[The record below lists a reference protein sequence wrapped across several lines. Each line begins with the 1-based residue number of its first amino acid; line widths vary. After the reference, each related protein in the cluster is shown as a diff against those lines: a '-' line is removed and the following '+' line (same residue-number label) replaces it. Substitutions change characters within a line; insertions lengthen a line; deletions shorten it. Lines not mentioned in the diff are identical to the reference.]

1 MPKIYG
7 SGAKRACLACP
18 ERSRGGQ
25 SRGARIALSG
35 SVVRTKKD
43 KGYLA
48 EMAFVTKAM
57 SLGFNVCKPMGET
70 PGFDFVLESGRAVYK
85 VQVKSGWMEWHGGYP
100 VKISLANRCYGADD
114 TDFIVIYI
122 VPEDAW
128 YVLPVEAITSPLPSP
143 TRPTG
148 RGPRTASFYPHVTGS
163 KARLEM
169 YRDAWQLLGRPR
181 RATRKAQLSGNLP
194 IGNLPRSGAKLSKRD
209 RERQREHKRRL
220 EAGLATALPYRRAQA
235 AWVALGDWLFSA
247 K

>member
-1 MPKIYG
+1 LSPDL
-7 SGAKRACLACP
+7 SSRAQPAKA
-18 ERSRGGQ
+18 GGVEGPGFLREARTPRRPVA
-25 SRGARIALSG
+25 RGARIALSG

-70 PGFDFVLESGRAVYK
+70 PGFDFILEAGGLPGRRVPVYK
-85 VQVKSGWMEWHGGYP
+85 VQVKSGWVEWHGGYP

-143 TRPTG
+143 TRP
-148 RGPRTASFYPHVTGS
+148 
-163 KARLEM
+163 
-169 YRDAWQLLGRPR
+169 
-181 RATRKAQLSGNLP
+181 
-194 IGNLPRSGAKLSKRD
+194 
-209 RERQREHKRRL
+209 
-220 EAGLATALPYRRAQA
+220 
-235 AWVALGDWLFSA
+235 
-247 K
+247 